1 MSQLF
6 HEIFYRPI
14 FNLLIFLYNV
24 IPGSDIGVAIILLT
38 VLIKA
43 VLWPLSQKAL
53 RSQKA
58 LTDIQ
63 PRMEALK
70 KEYANDK
77 DKLAK
82 ELMALY
88 SKEKV
93 NPMSS
98 CLPIL
103 VQLPVFIALYQALSH
118 GLQSDG
124 FDALYGFV
132 ANPGKIEPFLFG
144 MMDLSVASPYL
155 AVAAGI
161 SQYFQAKMM
170 ITKQP
175 PKKVPGAKDEEML
188 SMMNKQML
196 YMMPLLTVFISWK
209 LPGGLSLY
217 WFIMTLLTIAQQVY
231 TLRPKPA
238 ALTPEKV

>member
-24 IPGSDIGVAIILLT
+24 IPGSDIGIAIILLT
-38 VLIKA
+38 VIVKA

-63 PRMEALK
+63 PKMEALK
-70 KEYANDK
+70 KEYAQDK

-98 CLPIL
+98 CLPTL

-118 GLQSDG
+118 GLQSNG
-124 FDALYGFV
+124 FEALYGFV
-132 ANPGKIEPFLFG
+132 ADPGKIEPFLFG

-161 SQYFQAKMM
+161 AQFFQAKMM

-175 PKKVPGAKDEEML
+175 PKKVPGAQDEEML

-196 YMMPLLTVFISWK
+196 YMMPVLTVFISWK
-209 LPGGLSLY
+209 LPGGLALY
-217 WFIMTLLTIAQQVY
+217 WFVMTILTIAQQAY
-231 TLRPKPA
+231 ALRPKPPA
-238 ALTPEKV
+238 ALDKV

>member
-1 MSQLF
+1 MSEIF
-6 HEIFYRPI
+6 HEVFYRPI
-14 FNLLIFLYNV
+14 FNLLIFLYDI
-24 IPGSDIGVAIILLT
+24 IPGSDIGIAIILLT
-38 VLIKA
+38 IVIKA
-43 VLWPLSQKAL
+43 ALWPLSQKAL

-58 LTDIQ
+58 LNNIQ
-63 PRMEALK
+63 PKMEALK

-98 CLPIL
+98 CLPTL
-103 VQLPVFIALYQALSH
+103 VQLPVFIALYQSLGR
-118 GLQSDG
+118 GLQSSG
-124 FDALYGFV
+124 FEALYGFV
-132 ANPGKIEPFLFG
+132 ANPGKIEPFIFG
-144 MMDLSVASPYL
+144 VVDLSVANPYL

-161 SQYFQAKMM
+161 ATYFQAKMM

-175 PKKVPGAKDEEML
+175 PKSVPGAKDEEML

-217 WFIMTLLTIAQQVY
+217 WFVMTALTIVQQY
-231 TLRPKPA
+231 YALRPKPPA
-238 ALTPEKV
+238 AVAEKI

>member
-1 MSQLF
+1 MSEIF

-24 IPGSDIGVAIILLT
+24 IPGRDIGLAIILLT
-38 VLIKA
+38 IVVKA

-63 PRMEALK
+63 PKMEALK
-70 KEYANDK
+70 KEHAQDK

-98 CLPIL
+98 CLPTLI
-103 VQLPVFIALYQALSH
+103 QLPVFIALYQALRH
-118 GLQSDG
+118 GLQSNG
-124 FDALYGFV
+124 FDALYGFIV
-132 ANPGKIEPFLFG
+132 NPGKIEPFLFG
-144 MMDLSVASPYL
+144 AMDLSVASPYL
-155 AVAAGI
+155 AVAAGVA
-161 SQYFQAKMM
+161 QFFQARMM
-170 ITKQP
+170 ITRQQ
-175 PKKVPGAKDEEML
+175 PKKVPGAQDEEML

-209 LPGGLSLY
+209 LPAGLALY
-217 WFIMTLLTIAQQVY
+217 WLIMTLLTIAQQAY
-231 TLRPKPA
+231 ALRSKPA
-238 ALTPEKV
+238 LAPEKV